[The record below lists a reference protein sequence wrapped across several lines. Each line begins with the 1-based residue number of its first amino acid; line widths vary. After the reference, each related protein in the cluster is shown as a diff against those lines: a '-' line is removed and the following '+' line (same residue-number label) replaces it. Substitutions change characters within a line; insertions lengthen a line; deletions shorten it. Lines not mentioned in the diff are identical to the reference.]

1 MDMNGPYLDRRDN
14 KIKNFDSTELAGHVK
29 ETGNLRFQ
37 WPFAFQQAVD
47 KLPPDVRHSVHI
59 RILLRLQRGKTRF
72 HAAEEKCIC
81 DSSRPHSCVA
91 TLSVTPGV
99 QNLNN
104 KYPETVLLVLS
115 FHNPLQCNLTWS
127 GQRGIRKWIIF
138 WSEADKFNQ
147 YV

>member
-1 MDMNGPYLDRRDN
+1 MKTNSAFRESDVHMDMNGPYLDRRDN

-29 ETGNLRFQ
+29 ESGNLRFQ

-99 QNLNN
+99 QTLNN

-115 FHNPLQCNLTWS
+115 FHT
-127 GQRGIRKWIIF
+127 
-138 WSEADKFNQ
+138 
-147 YV
+147 